1 MQDFPFHSPI
11 FLTLC
16 YSFLLFVTCIKEG
29 CKYVSGKRFF
39 TTLNK
44 TLKFKKK
51 KNPRTMHFTA
61 VYRLKFEKTFLRSP
75 PWGQPMEPLNWVN
88 SKETEPLEE
97 NGSRE
102 RYLDKSLN
110 IKVKCQN
117 IYSCSDCEFIWYEI
131 CQKRGIIFQIN
142 LLI

>member
-1 MQDFPFHSPI
+1 MKDFPFHSPI

-51 KNPRTMHFTA
+51 KNPRKMHFTA
-61 VYRLKFEKTFLRSP
+61 IYRLKFEKTSLRSP
-75 PWGQPMEPLNWVN
+75 PRANPWSHWTKHTVKKLNLWGKTAVDRGAWIKAWILQKSVKIYTVAATVTSYDMRYV
-88 SKETEPLEE
+88 K
-97 NGSRE
+97 NGTSFF
-102 RYLDKSLN
+102 KS
-110 IKVKCQN
+110 
-117 IYSCSDCEFIWYEI
+117 IY
-131 CQKRGIIFQIN
+131 
-142 LLI
+142 